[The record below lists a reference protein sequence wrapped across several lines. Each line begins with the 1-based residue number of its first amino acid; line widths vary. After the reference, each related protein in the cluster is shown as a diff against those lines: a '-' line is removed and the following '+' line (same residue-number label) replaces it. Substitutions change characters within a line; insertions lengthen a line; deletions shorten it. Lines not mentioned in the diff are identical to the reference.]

1 MLPTVTDTEA
11 AHRAIADATSDAD
24 GWSTVT
30 LEHEGERVITG
41 QLLGLGPEV
50 EVLDPAPVR
59 ERLAE
64 LARRTAELNS
74 S

>member
-1 MLPTVTDTEA
+1 MLPMVTDTEA

-59 ERLAE
+59 ERLAD